1 MTGPIIRIL
10 LRVAAGVLIGRGW
23 LSAEDG
29 AALSTDPELF
39 QLLEGAAGAVMWVA
53 AEWYYALTR
62 RWGWAK

>member
-29 AALSTDPELF
+29 AALSGDPELVA
-39 QLLEGAAGAVMWVA
+39 LLEGAAGALLWTVT
-53 AEWYYALTR
+53 EYYYWLAK
-62 RWGWAK
+62 RWGWRT